1 MFFSVLGAIA
11 GNIFSSL
18 DAVFSKKALKISH
31 LSEILYT
38 ALGEFGGLII
48 SLVRIAV
55 GSFDCSLLTFQV
67 IGGIVLIVGIVTA
80 YDYVEQYLYRKEKIS
95 TLMPYADL
103 HLVFTIILWY
113 IIFHD
118 VSVIS
123 LIISIVA
130 FAVVM
135 VFTIDF
141 KKLVFP
147 RSFKQILLVQ
157 WLRTLELLVIW
168 WLLLGVPDKEFFIIY
183 QILVFVILLWPILWK
198 KMYSWLRGMSAKF
211 YGYVWASSLVGNLGF
226 LLFLFVVGE
235 FGIVLSI
242 LFSFLWTWFT
252 LLCGYLIFKEKPS
265 KKGIVMIVIITI
277 LVALGFYFK

>member
-1 MFFSVLGAIA
+1 MLGAIA

-103 HLVFTIILWY
+103 HLVFTIIL
-113 IIFHD
+113 
-118 VSVIS
+118 
-123 LIISIVA
+123 
-130 FAVVM
+130 
-135 VFTIDF
+135 
-141 KKLVFP
+141 
-147 RSFKQILLVQ
+147 
-157 WLRTLELLVIW
+157 
-168 WLLLGVPDKEFFIIY
+168 
-183 QILVFVILLWPILWK
+183 
-198 KMYSWLRGMSAKF
+198 
-211 YGYVWASSLVGNLGF
+211 
-226 LLFLFVVGE
+226 
-235 FGIVLSI
+235 
-242 LFSFLWTWFT
+242 
-252 LLCGYLIFKEKPS
+252 
-265 KKGIVMIVIITI
+265 
-277 LVALGFYFK
+277 